1 MVYVNN
7 TENESR
13 YKAIRTKYQD
23 AVQKHKVAISL
34 EETHV
39 EIARLRLKEIDDR
52 ITELN
57 NSNKVSHEVGQE
69 RSKLWALRAE
79 ASRKLKDAEGQ
90 LAIAKVGEGNMAEFL
105 ELVTNQ
111 MK

>member
-39 EIARLRLKEIDDR
+39 EVARLRLKEIDDR

-57 NSNKVSHEVGQE
+57 NSNKISYEVGRE
-69 RSKLWALRAE
+69 RSSLLSQRVAATDKLREAE
-79 ASRKLKDAEGQ
+79 RK
-90 LAIAKVGEGNMAEFL
+90 LAIAKIGESNMTEF
-105 ELVTNQ
+105 VSIIS
-111 MK
+111 KH